1 MGQEVV
7 RCEDDKENIRRSLEK
22 GEIAVMSGVMWFG
35 IVVLVSVVVS
45 GSVGVILNAFL
56 GDSKEN
62 LSEGGVVS
70 GEKTSR
76 DENKGKGEGVIIFD
90 GGVVSAEYFRGYL
103 DGHRDGSGANDDAL
117 GMVALQ
123 QRCRDGYYA
132 R

>member
-1 MGQEVV
+1 
-7 RCEDDKENIRRSLEK
+7 
-22 GEIAVMSGVMWFG
+22 MSGAMWFF
-35 IVVLVSVVVS
+35 VVVVVSVVVS

-56 GDSKEN
+56 GESKE
-62 LSEGGVVS
+62 SRVD
-70 GEKTSR
+70 GEDRGARKTSR
-76 DENKGKGEGVIIFD
+76 DENKGKGDSAIIFD

-103 DGHRDGSGANDDAL
+103 DGHRDGSGRNDDAL

>member
-1 MGQEVV
+1 
-7 RCEDDKENIRRSLEK
+7 
-22 GEIAVMSGVMWFG
+22 MSGAMWFF
-35 IVVLVSVVVS
+35 VVVVVSVVVS
-45 GSVGVILNAFL
+45 GSVGVILNFFL

-70 GEKTSR
+70 GVETSY
-76 DENKGKGEGVIIFD
+76 DENKGKDKGAIIFD

-103 DGHRDGSGANDDAL
+103 DGHRDGSGSNNDAL

-123 QRCRDGYYA
+123 ARCRDGYYS

>member
-1 MGQEVV
+1 
-7 RCEDDKENIRRSLEK
+7 
-22 GEIAVMSGVMWFG
+22 MSGAMWFL
-35 IVVLVSVVVS
+35 VVVVVSVVVS

-62 LSEGGVVS
+62 VSEGGVV
-70 GEKTSR
+70 ETSR
-76 DENKGKGEGVIIFD
+76 DENKGKGDSAIIFD

-103 DGHRDGSGANDDAL
+103 DGHRDGSGSNDDAL

>member
-1 MGQEVV
+1 
-7 RCEDDKENIRRSLEK
+7 
-22 GEIAVMSGVMWFG
+22 MSGAMWFF
-35 IVVLVSVVVS
+35 VVVVVSVVVS

-56 GDSKEN
+56 GDSKE
-62 LSEGGVVS
+62 SRVD
-70 GEKTSR
+70 GEDRGAGETSR
-76 DENKGKGEGVIIFD
+76 DENKGKGDSAIIFD

-103 DGHRDGSGANDDAL
+103 DGHRDGSGRNDDAL

>member
-1 MGQEVV
+1 
-7 RCEDDKENIRRSLEK
+7 
-22 GEIAVMSGVMWFG
+22 MSGAMWFL
-35 IVVLVSVVVS
+35 VVVVVSVVVS

-62 LSEGGVVS
+62 VSEGGVVS
-70 GEKTSR
+70 GVETSR
-76 DENKGKGEGVIIFD
+76 DENKGKDKGAIIFD

-103 DGHRDGSGANDDAL
+103 DGHRDGSGRNDDAL
-117 GMVALQ
+117 GMMALQ

>member
-1 MGQEVV
+1 
-7 RCEDDKENIRRSLEK
+7 
-22 GEIAVMSGVMWFG
+22 MSGAMWFL
-35 IVVLVSVVVS
+35 VVVVVSVVVS

-62 LSEGGVVS
+62 KSVKREGEDRGA
-70 GEKTSR
+70 GETSR
-76 DENKGKGEGVIIFD
+76 DENKSKDKGAIIFD

-103 DGHRDGSGANDDAL
+103 DGHRDGSGRNDDAL

-123 QRCRDGYYA
+123 QRCRDGYYS

>member
-1 MGQEVV
+1 
-7 RCEDDKENIRRSLEK
+7 
-22 GEIAVMSGVMWFG
+22 MSGAMWFL
-35 IVVLVSVVVS
+35 VVVVVSVVVS

-62 LSEGGVVS
+62 VSEGGVVS

-76 DENKGKGEGVIIFD
+76 DENKGKGDGAIIFD
-90 GGVVSAEYFRGYL
+90 GGVVSTEYFRGYL
-103 DGHRDGSGANDDAL
+103 DGHRDGSGRNDDAL

-132 R
+132 Q

>member
-1 MGQEVV
+1 
-7 RCEDDKENIRRSLEK
+7 
-22 GEIAVMSGVMWFG
+22 MSGAMWFF
-35 IVVLVSVVVS
+35 VVVVVSVVVS

-62 LSEGGVVS
+62 VSEGGVV
-70 GEKTSR
+70 ETSR
-76 DENKGKGEGVIIFD
+76 DENKGKDKGAIIFD

-103 DGHRDGSGANDDAL
+103 DGHRDGSGSNDDAL

-123 QRCRDGYYA
+123 QRCRDGYYS

>member
-1 MGQEVV
+1 
-7 RCEDDKENIRRSLEK
+7 
-22 GEIAVMSGVMWFG
+22 MSGAMWFF
-35 IVVLVSVVVS
+35 VVVVVSVVVS
-45 GSVGVILNAFL
+45 GLVGVILNFFL

-70 GEKTSR
+70 GVETSC
-76 DENKGKGEGVIIFD
+76 DENKGKDKGAIIFD

-103 DGHRDGSGANDDAL
+103 DGHRDGSGSNNDAL

-123 QRCRDGYYA
+123 ARCRDGYYS

>member
-1 MGQEVV
+1 
-7 RCEDDKENIRRSLEK
+7 
-22 GEIAVMSGVMWFG
+22 MSGAMWFF
-35 IVVLVSVVVS
+35 VVVVVSVVVS
-45 GSVGVILNAFL
+45 GSVGVILNFFL

-70 GEKTSR
+70 GVETSC
-76 DENKGKGEGVIIFD
+76 DENKGKDKGAIIFD

-103 DGHRDGSGANDDAL
+103 DGHRDGSGSNNDAL

-123 QRCRDGYYA
+123 ARCRDGYYA

>member
-1 MGQEVV
+1 
-7 RCEDDKENIRRSLEK
+7 
-22 GEIAVMSGVMWFG
+22 MSGAMWFF
-35 IVVLVSVVVS
+35 VVVVGSVVVS

-56 GDSKEN
+56 GDSKESKGVE
-62 LSEGGVVS
+62 SEGGVA
-70 GEKTSR
+70 ETSR
-76 DENKGKGEGVIIFD
+76 DENKGKSDGAVIFD

-103 DGHRDGSGANDDAL
+103 DGHRDGSGRNDDAL

>member
-1 MGQEVV
+1 
-7 RCEDDKENIRRSLEK
+7 
-22 GEIAVMSGVMWFG
+22 MSGAVWFF
-35 IVVLVSVVVS
+35 VVVVVSVVVS

-56 GDSKEN
+56 GDSKE
-62 LSEGGVVS
+62 SRVD
-70 GEKTSR
+70 GEDRGAGETSR
-76 DENKGKGEGVIIFD
+76 DENKGKGDSAIIFD

-103 DGHRDGSGANDDAL
+103 DGHRDGSGRNDDAL